1 MILRGTLWGRP
12 LSLPDASGIP
22 RSPSGPSH
30 CRGNGGVRLQPS
42 PSVASDTSRGRPGD
56 RQTDTWTFDSTCAS
70 ERSLSLSD
78 SKGYR
83 WCRRPKQRKSQ
94 HPTRP
99 VPSLHPKRK
108 HDPIHVSQPPSPPKS
123 ANPNPKSSSLVF
135 LSRTLIEYPIRRR
148 KCLLPSNKLVSIVP
162 VHGCHRSPRQ
172 PPATQ
177 VRDYLGVPA
186 SEDPFGTSL
195 NE

>member
-1 MILRGTLWGRP
+1 MHPGFHARRRVHRTAEATAGFVCSRAPLLPVTHPEVALGT
-12 LSLPDASGIP
+12 
-22 RSPSGPSH
+22 
-30 CRGNGGVRLQPS
+30 
-42 PSVASDTSRGRPGD
+42 D
-56 RQTDTWTFDSTCAS
+56 RQTHGRLTQPAH
-70 ERSLSLSD
+70 LKGHHQLSD

-94 HPTRP
+94 HPIRP

-108 HDPIHVSQPPSPPKS
+108 HDPIPVSQPPSPPKS

-135 LSRTLIEYPIRRR
+135 LSRTLNEYPIRRR